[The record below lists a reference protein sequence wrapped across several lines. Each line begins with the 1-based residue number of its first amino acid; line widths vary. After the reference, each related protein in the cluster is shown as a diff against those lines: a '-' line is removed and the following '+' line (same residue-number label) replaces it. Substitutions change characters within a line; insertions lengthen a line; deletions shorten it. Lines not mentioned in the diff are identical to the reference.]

1 MKLPLREAC
10 VDSLH
15 GLDVFGGDAEVMEV
29 DLKASVCEVF
39 DLEVFAVVVV
49 VVGVG
54 WDDDVVR
61 RLGFDQSV
69 GLRSAGVWFLL
80 CYHVVVSR
88 TNRRWAPKLL
98 VYDTLRGEEVT
109 TARVTEGEVLKEIAK
124 VVIGAQ
130 KSKRQHLLSVS

>member
-15 GLDVFGGDAEVMEV
+15 GLDVFGGDAEVVEV
-29 DLKASVCEVF
+29 DLKASVSEVF
-39 DLEVFAVVVV
+39 DLEVFTVV

-61 RLGFDQSV
+61 RLGFSRSV

-80 CYHVVVSR
+80 RRHVVVSR
-88 TNRRWAPKLL
+88 TNRGWAPKLL
-98 VYDTLRGEEVT
+98 V
-109 TARVTEGEVLKEIAK
+109 
-124 VVIGAQ
+124 
-130 KSKRQHLLSVS
+130 

>member
-1 MKLPLREAC
+1 MKLPLCEAC

-54 WDDDVVR
+54 WDDDVV
-61 RLGFDQSV
+61 
-69 GLRSAGVWFLL
+69 
-80 CYHVVVSR
+80 
-88 TNRRWAPKLL
+88 
-98 VYDTLRGEEVT
+98 
-109 TARVTEGEVLKEIAK
+109 
-124 VVIGAQ
+124 
-130 KSKRQHLLSVS
+130 

>member
-1 MKLPLREAC
+1 MCLLRLKLPLREAC

-15 GLDVFGGDAEVMEV
+15 GLDVFDGDAEVMEV
-29 DLKASVCEVF
+29 DLKASVSEVF

-61 RLGFDQSV
+61 RLSFDRSV

-88 TNRRWAPKLL
+88 TNRGWAPKLL
-98 VYDTLRGEEVT
+98 V
-109 TARVTEGEVLKEIAK
+109 
-124 VVIGAQ
+124 
-130 KSKRQHLLSVS
+130 